1 MTFTSR
7 KTYTKNRLAISAI
20 FFSYGLTFASWAA
33 RIPSIQSKFDLSEAG
48 LGSLLIA
55 LPVGSFIS
63 LPIAGYLVAKYGSKK
78 ITQINV
84 LAYSLSLFL
93 IAFIPS
99 VYAVGAMLFLF
110 GFTGNSI
117 NVAINTQAVDLG
129 KLMKKPIMA
138 SFHGMWSLAGFGG
151 AALGAVMI
159 AYNLNLELHYGL
171 VLAINLIV
179 SLWAFSS
186 LLHIKPTEEEKNA
199 PTFVWPDKSLL
210 LLGIIALCSML
221 IEGTMF
227 DWSGVYFKKVVHAP
241 TQWVGL
247 GYVAFMISMAGV
259 RFVADKVTAV
269 YGSKRIIMLSGIC
282 SLVGLLLVILLPHF
296 YITIIGFFIIGIGVS
311 AVIPLVFDM
320 AGNTQRMLP
329 SIALASV
336 STMGFFG
343 FLVGPPIIGFL
354 AEALGLQISFSF
366 IAFMALL
373 VIILASRLK
382 RP

>member
-1 MTFTSR
+1 
-7 KTYTKNRLAISAI
+7 
-20 FFSYGLTFASWAA
+20 
-33 RIPSIQSKFDLSEAG
+33 
-48 LGSLLIA
+48 
-55 LPVGSFIS
+55 
-63 LPIAGYLVAKYGSKK
+63 
-78 ITQINV
+78 
-84 LAYSLSLFL
+84 
-93 IAFIPS
+93 
-99 VYAVGAMLFLF
+99 MLFLF

>member
-1 MTFTSR
+1 MTFISG

-84 LAYSLSLFL
+84 LAYSLSLFS

-138 SFHGMWSLAGFGG
+138 SFHGMWSLAGFSG

-159 AYNLNLELHYGL
+159 AYNFNLELHYGL

-241 TQWVGL
+241 IQWVGL
-247 GYVAFMISMAGV
+247 GYVAFMISMASV
-259 RFVADKVTAV
+259 RFVADKVTAI

-282 SLVGLLLVILLPHF
+282 SLVGLLLVILFPHF
-296 YITIIGFFIIGIGVS
+296 YVAIIGFFIIGIGVS

-320 AGNTQRMLP
+320 AGNTKRMLP